1 MHAVSIFLM
10 GGLGN
15 QLFQIFAALA
25 YSIQYKC
32 KLVLPYTDTLTSG
45 KIRPT
50 YWTSFL
56 QSLTLFTTYNTNTG
70 YTNDTLNRFPQFR
83 ERGYHYTPI
92 PAVGDSIKE
101 LMLFGYFQ
109 SYKYFE
115 KYESQIYSILR
126 IPDQLK
132 TIQET
137 YCDIL
142 STDHC
147 NISMHFRLG
156 DYKQIQHVHPI
167 MPLEYFDISMKTIL
181 DATASNVSTNRQVL
195 YFCEKED
202 NKTVAGIIDILSAK
216 YQDVLFTKVPDNIP
230 DWHQMLLMSSCDH
243 NIIANSSFSWWGAY
257 FNLNKNKQVCY
268 PHVWFGPS
276 QNKNTDDTCPDT
288 WNKIVFF
295 DK

>member
-1 MHAVSIFLM
+1 MQVVSIFLM

-45 KIRPT
+45 KMRPT
-50 YWTSFL
+50 YWSSFL
-56 QSLTLFTTYNTNTG
+56 ESLTMFTTYNAKNG
-70 YTNDTLNRFPQFR
+70 YTNDAITRFPQFR
-83 ERGYHYTPI
+83 EQGYHYTPI
-92 PAVGDSIKE
+92 PGVRESVKE

-132 TIQET
+132 MIQQT
-137 YCDIL
+137 YRKIVPSEC
-142 STDHC
+142 C
-147 NISMHFRLG
+147 NVSMHFRLG

-167 MPLEYFDISMKTIL
+167 MPFEYFDLSMKTIL
-181 DATASNVSTNRQVL
+181 DTSVSTKHQVL

-202 NKTVAGIIDILSAK
+202 NETVANIIDILSAK
-216 YQDVLFTKVPDNIP
+216 YQEVAFTKVPDNIP

-257 FNLNKNKQVCY
+257 FNSNKNKQVCY

-276 QNKNTDDTCPDT
+276 AQNNNMKDACPES
-288 WNKIVFF
+288 WNKIVYSTNI
-295 DK
+295 